1 MDTVDVVIMA
11 TACEGFTRRLA
22 DVRASQWG
30 RSTPCTDWDVRTLV
44 NHVVGELLWVPPL
57 LAGQTIAEVGDRL
70 DGDVLGDDPL
80 ATCRDGST
88 AAVVAAGEPGAQE
101 RTTHLSFGDL
111 PGSKYLAQ
119 VTTDVI
125 IHTWDLARAIGADD
139 RLEDELV
146 GFARDVLTPQ
156 IEMWRGAG
164 VLGMALE
171 PGPDASEQDRFLALT
186 GRST

>member
-1 MDTVDVVIMA
+1 VDHVDVVVMA
-11 TACEGFTRRLA
+11 SACEGFSRRVA
-22 DVRASQWG
+22 AVEASQWG

-44 NHVVGELLWVPPL
+44 NHVVGELLWVPSL
-57 LAGQTIAEVGDRL
+57 LAGRTVGEVGDRF

-80 ATCRDGST
+80 ATCRGAATD
-88 AAVVAAGEPGAQE
+88 AVVAAGEPGAQE

-111 PGSKYLAQ
+111 PGAEYLGQ

-139 RLEDELV
+139 DLGDELV
-146 GFARDVLTPQ
+146 AFARDVLTPQ

-164 VLGMALE
+164 VLGPAVE
-171 PGPDASEQDRFLALT
+171 PPGEASDQARFLALT
-186 GRST
+186 GRSA